1 MFSDIP
7 FQWIVWGIVM
17 LIAFRSLISMSI
29 QLRDRLQALLLA
41 YIKQQRIESR
51 KLQRIREL
59 RERIKARKAV
69 AVAEKSESKSKAA

>member
-41 YIKQQRIESR
+41 YVKQQRIESR